1 MSDSSKTPR
10 IPEPQ
15 LGDVALGGILAAL
28 EVVEDWQEDHPN
40 VVDYRISDALR
51 GLRQARTALSHY
63 QMGTQYPEWE
73 AARANFVASLQDGG
87 E

>member
-1 MSDSSKTPR
+1 MTEK

-15 LGDVALGGILAAL
+15 LGEIVLGGILAAL
-28 EVVEDWQEDHPN
+28 EVVEEWRDSQPH
-40 VVDYRISDALR
+40 VVDYRIED
-51 GLRQARTALSHY
+51 GLYGLQLARKALSHY

-73 AARANFVASLQDGG
+73 AARKRFVATLRNEGG